1 MMHSQTGGLMK
12 YLLILSSLLLIG
24 CGKSNTT
31 ASNGKTNRFEPEAVS
46 ASEKIDLEA
55 NLKITMFSG
64 NLIQTESFDLKAA
77 PLEQAR
83 DSKTADAQSVKT
95 KDFVFYIN
103 DLDKRMDFIKNMTA
117 SSLTM
122 AEIQIQKPKNKNL
135 AGTWGWLSHDG
146 AITQKEALKSN
157 SLEEKI
163 VLKIDNKSVVESLL
177 KNKLIFSLWLEN
189 LEIESSLDQLGSIKV
204 QPLVYYNTF
213 EVDRDQ
219 ELNQNGYLQLRAFKR
234 SFKAHQYDQAIR
246 YTYWEETRG
255 RHDKGWIKRTGTC
268 HVRMQGVSVASEQE
282 VNLNEQI
289 EINYQAVSDHWI
301 KSEEATSINFINP
314 IASSATTVGL
324 ISKGSCHD
332 KSDFIDS
339 IPGSSQQN
347 SADRIVIKANV
358 YERLP

>member
-1 MMHSQTGGLMK
+1 MK

-24 CGKSNTT
+24 CGRSNTT
-31 ASNGKTNRFEPEAVS
+31 ASNNKTNRYEPEAVS
-46 ASEKIDLEA
+46 TSERIDLEA

-64 NLIQTESFDLKAA
+64 NLIQTQNFDLKSA
-77 PLEQAR
+77 PLEKAR
-83 DSKTADAQSVKT
+83 DSKGIDNQTVKT

-103 DLDKRMDFIKNMTA
+103 DLDKRMDFIKNMNE
-117 SSLTM
+117 SSLAM

-135 AGTWGWLSHDG
+135 VGTWGWLSHDG

-157 SLEEKI
+157 SLDEKI
-163 VLKIDNKSVVESLL
+163 VLKIENKSIVESLL

-204 QPLVYYNTF
+204 QPLVYQNTF

-219 ELNQNGYLQLRAFKR
+219 ELNQNGYLQLKAVKR

-255 RHDKGWIKRTGTC
+255 RHDKGMVKRTGTC
-268 HVRMQGVSVASEQE
+268 HVRMQGVSVAGEQE
-282 VNLNEQI
+282 VNLNDQI

-301 KSEEATSINFINP
+301 KSDEATSISFIKP
-314 IASSATTVGL
+314 IASRAESVGL
-324 ISKGSCHD
+324 ISMGSCHD
-332 KSDFIDS
+332 KTDFVDS
-339 IPGSSQQN
+339 IPTSSQQN